1 MLMKAS
7 AFLQAVRGKL
17 IVSCQAL
24 ADEPL
29 YGSDVMARMAAAAKI
44 GGAAAIRANSPADI
58 RAIKA
63 AVDLPLIGLYKDGD
77 SGVYITPT
85 FEHAQAIAAAGAD
98 VIALDCTDRRRPD
111 GSRVVELLPR
121 IHRELKKLTFAD
133 VSTLAEA
140 EQAAEAGACMA
151 APTLA
156 GYTESSPISAEP
168 AFDLLSQMAARL
180 AIPVIAEGRIHR
192 PEQARQALELGAWAV
207 VVGSAITRPRT
218 ITARFAT
225 VLAAAQ
231 DD

>member
-1 MLMKAS
+1 MLMKTS
-7 AFLQAVRGKL
+7 EFVHVIQGKL

-77 SGVYITPT
+77 SGVCITPT

-98 VIALDCTDRRRPD
+98 VIALDCTDRPRPD
-111 GSRVVELLPR
+111 GSQVRELLAR
-121 IHRELKKLTFAD
+121 IHSELKKPTFAD

-140 EQAAEAGACMA
+140 KQAADAGACMA

-156 GYTESSPISAEP
+156 GYTDASPTSTEP
-168 AFDLLSQMAARL
+168 DFDLLSQMAAQL
-180 AIPVIAEGRIHR
+180 AIPVIAEGRIHT
-192 PEQARQALELGAWAV
+192 PEQARKALELGAWAV

-218 ITARFAT
+218 ITARFAKA
-225 VLAAAQ
+225 LAAQ